1 MTIEITDVDDAWT
14 WKGNIAKIFIDI
26 MVNEINRGNMD
37 SGTFS
42 TTTWRRMSLKVSSQ
56 GERIFNLKQ
65 LKQKFNRLRATH
77 HEFFDL
83 LKHTGFGWDVET
95 NMVHALEETWQNYI
109 QVKTTS
115 KVIFFYFQIFG
126 IH

>member
-1 MTIEITDVDDAWT
+1 
-14 WKGNIAKIFIDI
+14 
-26 MVNEINRGNMD
+26 MVNEVNRGNID
-37 SGTFS
+37 SGIFS
-42 TTTWRRMSLKVSSQ
+42 TTIWRRMSLKVNSQ
-56 GERIFNLKQ
+56 GGKNFNLKQ
-65 LKQKFNRLRATH
+65 LKQKLNRLCATH
-77 HEFFDL
+77 REFFDL